1 MSKVQHESKGFSQ
14 DVLYLLIVI

>member
-14 DVLYLLIVI
+14 DVLYLLIVR